1 MPRRNFANRG
11 TTGKKAERQAK
22 LNTLQGLVN
31 RRNQIIM
38 TANERAHNM
47 GIRGYVQPQ
56 QIAFE
61 DVKAQIET
69 DRDLDEQISIYR
81 AAIQTP
87 LEFTEADKFVAPAP
101 YMAELEVRTA
111 VANRRAKTEYEYAK
125 RHNKEE
131 VKNKAGKVVS
141 KIKLTDRLPT
151 QRIHAKELSEYSL
164 EGFRKHAEALVY
176 RTTGTGSTER
186 WINYQK
192 NYITGVNALLDNY
205 AAGRQGIPD
214 REKQAIAQA
223 VRVALLKLDP
233 NKFRAAYYSRVSGD
247 IDYLQSAEA
256 QNLKDEEVEKKLEK
270 ISEIF
275 KLGIYDK
282 NGDVNWN
289 KVNSYLE

>member
-11 TTGKKAERQAK
+11 SVSKKAERQAK

-81 AAIQTP
+81 AATQTP
-87 LEFTEADKFVAPAP
+87 LEFTEADKFVAPSP
-101 YMAELEVRTA
+101 YMAELEVRTT

-186 WINYQK
+186 WISYQK

-223 VRVALLKLDP
+223 VRVALLQLDP

>member
-1 MPRRNFANRG
+1 MPRRNFSNRG
-11 TTGKKAERQAK
+11 TVGKKAERQAK
-22 LNTLQGLVN
+22 LNALQGLVN

-81 AAIQTP
+81 AATQTP
-87 LEFTEADKFVAPAP
+87 LEFTEAEKFVAPTP

-223 VRVALLKLDP
+223 VRVALLQLDP